1 MFGPGVFHRKP
12 CKGLGL
18 CPSGG
23 PFLVPPRKG
32 ERKRL
37 KGALSA
43 KPPPLRIS
51 PASEETKS
59 VLGHFRRGK
68 CAYLGTMKLRDLAYP
83 LGWPSQEF
91 YDKPRQKY
99 VYKKLFTVLL
109 SCVEWWLQTR

>member
-1 MFGPGVFHRKP
+1 MRLISKDCPGYQAYFSLSRQLQEEMFGPGAFHRKP

-37 KGALSA
+37 KGALSV

-51 PASEETKS
+51 PASEEAKS

-83 LGWPSQEF
+83 LGWTS
-91 YDKPRQKY
+91 PRRI
-99 VYKKLFTVLL
+99 
-109 SCVEWWLQTR
+109 S